1 MDIPCDTLRRAYRT
15 KTNKRREKKRRKT
28 KDESSETL
36 NPTSS
41 STSSFKVPVVKSR
54 GRVGVGVRK
63 KNAPQ
68 QQICV
73 MNARVVVESHA
84 PFAAHDGHMRLS
96 STHVVVVTEDDFDD
110 FDDRSE

>member
-1 MDIPCDTLRRAYRT
+1 MRHAVVACIEDQQKKERKERR
-15 KTNKRREKKRRKT
+15 KKRP
-28 KDESSETL
+28 SQSETL
-36 NPTSS
+36 NPMSS
-41 STSSFKVPVVKSR
+41 STSSLKVPVVKSR

-96 STHVVVVTEDDFDD
+96 STHVVVVTEDDFDFD
-110 FDDRSE
+110 DDRSE

>member
-1 MDIPCDTLRRAYRT
+1 ME
-15 KTNKRREKKRRKT
+15 KNK
-28 KDESSETL
+28 KDSSSETL
-36 NPTSS
+36 NPKSS
-41 STSSFKVPVVKSR
+41 STSSFKVPVEKSR
-54 GRVGVGVRK
+54 VGVGVGVRK

-96 STHVVVVTEDDFDD
+96 STHVVVVTEDDFDFD
-110 FDDRSE
+110 DDRSE

>member
-15 KTNKRREKKRRKT
+15 KTNKRRREKKRRKT

-54 GRVGVGVRK
+54 VVGVGVRK

-68 QQICV
+68 QQMCV

>member
-1 MDIPCDTLRRAYRT
+1 M
-15 KTNKRREKKRRKT
+15 
-28 KDESSETL
+28 
-36 NPTSS
+36 SS
-41 STSSFKVPVVKSR
+41 STSSLKVPVVKSR
-54 GRVGVGVRK
+54 VVGVGVGVRK

-96 STHVVVVTEDDFDD
+96 STHVVVVTEDDFDFD
-110 FDDRSE
+110 DDRSE

>member
-1 MDIPCDTLRRAYRT
+1 MRHAASRVSFVRS
-15 KTNKRREKKRRKT
+15 KKERKRQ
-28 KDESSETL
+28 SVSQTL
-36 NPTSS
+36 NV
-41 STSSFKVPVVKSR
+41 STSSLKVPVVKSR
-54 GRVGVGVRK
+54 VVGVGVRK

-96 STHVVVVTEDDFDD
+96 STHVVTEDDFDFD
-110 FDDRSE
+110 FDDDRSE

>member
-15 KTNKRREKKRRKT
+15 KTNKRRREKKRRKT
-28 KDESSETL
+28 RRVVR
-36 NPTSS
+36 NPKLYVVGTSS
-41 STSSFKVPVVKSR
+41 LKVPVVKSR
-54 GRVGVGVRK
+54 VVVCVGVRK

-96 STHVVVVTEDDFDD
+96 STHVVVTEDDFDD
-110 FDDRSE
+110 DRSE